1 MSNTSS
7 HHEKNAKNTS
17 SGQGAAGMGGS
28 PTDDP
33 RDLARGGDGRS
44 YDDEANAA
52 PPVPGASGSPAGAQ
66 ADATEVASQA
76 YGQAGDRGAM
86 ADVEAAL
93 KKSPPVDPQG

>member
-17 SGQGAAGMGGS
+17 SGQGAVGMGGS

-44 YDDEANAA
+44 YDDEATSA
-52 PPVPGASGSPAGAQ
+52 PPVPGAFGSAAGAQ
-66 ADATEVASQA
+66 ADAEAASTQTV
-76 YGQAGDRGAM
+76 GPTGDAGAM
-86 ADVEAAL
+86 GDVEAAL
-93 KKSPPVDPQG
+93 KKSGPANPA

>member
-7 HHEKNAKNTS
+7 HHEKNSKNTS
-17 SGQGAAGMGGS
+17 SGQGAVGMGGS

-44 YDDEANAA
+44 YDDEISATPA
-52 PPVPGASGSPAGAQ
+52 VPGAFGSPAGAE
-66 ADATEVASQA
+66 ADAVAATSQA
-76 YGQAGDRGAM
+76 VGPAGGPGVM

-93 KKSPPVDPQG
+93 KKSPSADPTA